1 MALWGKTDNAANS
14 VIWAATQVNKT
25 ANSANRTALFGNTTQ
40 GAFQNNGVASK
51 KATGQFGVDA
61 TEMGVS
67 NGSIVEYTITF
78 AGSGYTANAAVTVS
92 GNATSNATAGATGRI
107 SAVNVN
113 TAGSGYTT
121 IPSVTIAAPSAIN
134 VTANSTGFSNTADT
148 ILITSANSKFLV
160 GDKVYYSVG
169 TGNTAIA
176 PLTGNTYYFVV
187 AANTTSIK
195 LSATKG
201 GTAINITDARVTDPG
216 ETHTLTGETATA
228 TAVLSGAR
236 PAAHAGWV
244 LRTVGQGGRA
254 GRVQEE
260 TLVAM
265 GSMTGDAEDTI
276 MKDS

>member
-1 MALWGKTDNAANS
+1 MALWGKTDNAGSS
-14 VIWAATQVNKT
+14 VGWAAAQVNKT
-25 ANSANRTALFGNTTQ
+25 ANSANRTDLFGNTTQ
-40 GAFQNNGVASK
+40 GAFQNNGVAMK
-51 KATGQFGVDA
+51 KAVGQFGVDA

-67 NGSIVEYTITF
+67 NGSIVSYTITF

-92 GNATSNATAGATGRI
+92 GNATSNATATGGRI

-121 IPSVTIAAPSAIN
+121 IPSVSIAAPSAIVFN
-134 VTANSTGFSNTADT
+134 GNTAVASNTIT
-148 ILITSANSKFLV
+148 LTSANSKFLV
-160 GDKVYYSVG
+160 GDKVTYA
-169 TGNTAIA
+169 GNTTST
-176 PLTGNTYYFVV
+176 PGGLTDTGTYFVSF
-187 AANTTSIK
+187 ANTTVIA

-201 GTAINITDARVTDPG
+201 GANIALTKASGDNTTAGGA
-216 ETHTLTGETATA
+216 TLTGERA
-228 TAVLSGAR
+228 TAVAALSGAR

-265 GSMTGDAEDTI
+265 GSITGDAEDTI